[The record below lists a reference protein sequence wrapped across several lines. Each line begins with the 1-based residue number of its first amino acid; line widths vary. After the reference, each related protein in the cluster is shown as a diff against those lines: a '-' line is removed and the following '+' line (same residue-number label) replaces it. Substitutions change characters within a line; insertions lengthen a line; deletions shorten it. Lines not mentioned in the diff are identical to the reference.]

1 MMTVTPDDI
10 FKIGHLARIALSAE
24 EIPALHNEL
33 NAILT
38 LVQQLNTIQT
48 TAIAPLS
55 HPLDMK
61 QRLREDEV
69 TATDQREAFLKLAP
83 SSEAGLYL
91 VPQVLE

>member
-1 MMTVTPDDI
+1 MTVTPDDI